1 MLGYLMKDKKTFV
14 EIQEELFLSK
24 IDHIPI
30 YIQVFLN
37 MYENF
42 GNKIEKK
49 CVILGKMSL

>member
-1 MLGYLMKDKKTFV
+1 MKDKKTFV